1 MVVAPIILCGGSGAR
16 LWPASRPDRP
26 KQFAPLLGPLSSFQM
41 TVLRV
46 APLVGDGAVTV
57 IAGVAHEAQMRA
69 QLGALAT
76 PAHLLIEPAARDSA
90 PAMAAAALAW
100 AGQDPDAVLVF
111 VSADHHIPDAEAFRA
126 SILEAAAA
134 ARDGLIVTLGVAP
147 THASTAYGYIQPRQV
162 GPGIQRIKRFVE
174 KPVARRARDF
184 VARGYLWNSGN
195 FVVSARTLL
204 EELALWA
211 PEVLTSAQTA
221 FDTAARAGGEGQTHY
236 LGPAFLGAP
245 KISIDHAVMEK
256 TARAAVLPVA
266 FDWSDLGA
274 WDAIWAAS
282 TRDAAGNVGAP
293 GALLRNAANVLIRA
307 EPGKRVA
314 VVGAHDLAVVVEGDD
329 VLVCDLAASQ
339 SVKAASDLMTAR
351 PRAPF
356 VSLEAASLWLETWL
370 TTQALPLWWALGA
383 DHDGGGYHEALG
395 HDGRPVG
402 GARRVRVQARQCV
415 VYAWAGAHGWAGP
428 WRQAAWHGL
437 DFLLARY
444 RRPDG
449 LYRAALSPPGEPPDD
464 AASLYDQTFVLLA
477 LASLHKMEPDRPDLA
492 QAAAALRGPVEAL
505 RAPEGGF
512 RELDSPFM
520 LSNPHMH
527 LLEAALAW
535 AELAPEAWSG
545 LADELAILAMDR
557 LFDPAL
563 GVIRETYDAHWRP
576 APGEAGRAF
585 WSGHQFE
592 WAWLLERWG
601 RWRGDD
607 RARTVAARLF
617 VSGSRSVDPT
627 RGVAVGE
634 SWDDFTVLEPCA
646 RLWPQTERL
655 KAALWMGDT
664 DQALG
669 AANALRTYLTAP
681 VAGAWRERMKADG
694 TFADEPAPAS
704 SFYHIAGAL
713 WDLRLWRSG
722 GIPPSHE
729 AP

>member
-1 MVVAPIILCGGSGAR
+1 
-16 LWPASRPDRP
+16 
-26 KQFAPLLGPLSSFQM
+26 M
-41 TVLRV
+41 TVRRV
-46 APLVGDGAVTV
+46 APLAGEAGVMV
-57 IAGVAHEAQMRA
+57 IAGAAHEAQMRD
-69 QLGALAT
+69 QLRALGLSAC
-76 PAHLLIEPAARDSA
+76 LLIEPAARDSA
-90 PAMAAAALAW
+90 PAMAAAALAR
-100 AGQDPDAVLVF
+100 AAEDPDAILVF
-111 VSADHHIPDAEAFRA
+111 VSADHHIPDEDAFRA
-126 SILEAAAA
+126 AILEAAAA
-134 ARDGLIVTLGVAP
+134 ARDGLIVTLGVGP
-147 THASTAYGYIQPRQV
+147 NNPSTAYGYIQPREL
-162 GPGIQRIKRFVE
+162 GPGLKRIKRFVE

-195 FVVSARTLL
+195 FVVSAGTLL
-204 EELALWA
+204 DELARWA
-211 PEVLTSAQTA
+211 PEVLAAAQKA
-221 FDTAARAGGEGQTHY
+221 LEGAAPMAGDEGQTLY
-236 LGPAFLGAP
+236 LGPAFLSSP

-256 TARAAVLPVA
+256 TTRAAVLPVA

-282 TRDAAGNVGAP
+282 AKDGSGNVGAP
-293 GALLRNAANVLIRA
+293 GAVLEGATNVLIRA

-314 VVGAHDLAVVVEGDD
+314 VVGAHDLAVVVDGDD
-329 VLVCDLAASQ
+329 VLVCEMAASQ
-339 SVKAASDLMTAR
+339 SVKAAADLMAVE

-356 VSLEAASLWLETWL
+356 ASLEAASLWLETWL

-383 DHDGGGYHEALG
+383 DHERGGYYEALNLE
-395 HDGRPVG
+395 GRPAV

-449 LYRAALSPPGEPPDD
+449 LYRGALSPAGEPADD

-477 LASLHKMEPDRPDLA
+477 LASLYKVEPHRADL
-492 QAAAALRGPVEAL
+492 AAAAADLRGRIDAL
-505 RAPEGGF
+505 RAPGGGF

-535 AELAPEAWSG
+535 AELAPEGWSD
-545 LADELAILAMDR
+545 LADEIAALAMDR
-557 LFDPAL
+557 MFDPDL
-563 GVIRETYDAHWRP
+563 DIIRETYDGDWRP
-576 APGEAGRAF
+576 ASGEAGRIF

-601 RWRGDD
+601 RWRGDN
-607 RARTVAARLF
+607 RARAVAARLF
-617 VSGSRSVDPT
+617 TSGTRSVDPA

-634 SWDDFTVLEPCA
+634 SLDDFQVHEPCA

-655 KAALWMGDT
+655 KAALWLGDT

-669 AANALRTYLTAP
+669 AANTLRAYLTARVP
-681 VAGAWRERMKADG
+681 GAWRERMKADG
-694 TFADEPAPAS
+694 SFVDEPAPAS
-704 SFYHIAGAL
+704 SFYHVAGAL
-713 WDLRLWRSG
+713 WDLRHWSAG
-722 GIPPSHE
+722 EIPPR
-729 AP
+729 P